1 MSALPT
7 DQNPQ
12 PTNGSPLRFA
22 PNSTDPNPQ
31 AVKNP
36 LSEEQ
41 MRKIIDSGDRARP
54 IRKAARFASGNGW
67 LTLLAGFSTV
77 PFAIG
82 NTPLLIFAVLLG
94 AIGTRELTL
103 RRRLLRF
110 IPRTTRKLAFNQLML
125 GALLSAYA
133 VWMMIQSATSEG
145 MIASKL
151 NSDPMLQSAPELAGA
166 LDGLAELERL
176 AMVGIYLLMIVVA
189 VVVQG
194 GSALYYLIKGRAL
207 ARFCARTPGWVL
219 AVHHAVHGSR

>member
-1 MSALPT
+1 MSALST
-7 DQNPQ
+7 DQNPT
-12 PTNGSPLRFA
+12 PNDGSPLRFA
-22 PNSTDPNPQ
+22 PTTAETQSLS
-31 AVKNP
+31 NP
-36 LSEEQ
+36 LSDEQ
-41 MRKIIDSGDRARP
+41 MKRIIDSGERAKP

-67 LTLLAGFSTV
+67 LTLLAGFSTI
-77 PFAIG
+77 PFALG

-110 IPRTTRKLAFNQLML
+110 VPKTTRKLALNQLML

-133 VWMMIQSATSEG
+133 VWMMIKSATSEG

-151 NSDPMLQSAPELAGA
+151 SSDPMLQSAPELSGA

-189 VVVQG
+189 IVVQG
-194 GSALYYLIKGRAL
+194 GSALYYIIKGRAL
-207 ARFCARTPGWVL
+207 ARFCARTPKWVL
-219 AVHHAVHGSR
+219 DIHHAVQGS